1 MKYLLIDKLN
11 RTLKRRTKNSLS
23 PASGILRVSIFTAVT
38 PTEFLVVLCSL
49 RINVKCF
56 FITPMKAE
64 FWQLFFFTRSIIID
78 RVMLYVT
85 CGPRVASNVAQHAT
99 RQKNDFQII
108 IDILSLRLGSFAKA
122 HVFKT
127 FHGVYLL
134 YNCTRSHEM
143 QLTAQFQVQIGTN

>member
-1 MKYLLIDKLN
+1 
-11 RTLKRRTKNSLS
+11 
-23 PASGILRVSIFTAVT
+23 
-38 PTEFLVVLCSL
+38 
-49 RINVKCF
+49 
-56 FITPMKAE
+56 
-64 FWQLFFFTRSIIID
+64 
-78 RVMLYVT
+78 MLYVT